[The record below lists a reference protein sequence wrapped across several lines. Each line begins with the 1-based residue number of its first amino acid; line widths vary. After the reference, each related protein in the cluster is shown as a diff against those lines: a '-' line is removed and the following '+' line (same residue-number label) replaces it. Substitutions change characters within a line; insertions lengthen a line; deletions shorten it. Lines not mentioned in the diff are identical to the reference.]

1 MLVMLNVK
9 SLLEALQSNAS
20 ARAKEAEMENMAEM
34 EGKQARHRCWLY
46 DRNTDLDFPE
56 RSVEQKLSTP
66 GTLFIPRLSI
76 KLHLTVW
83 NNFYSYTNASS
94 DKVKQVKE
102 IYGQDESKNVKKE
115 VQQRE

>member
-20 ARAKEAEMENMAEM
+20 ARAKEAEMENMA
-34 EGKQARHRCWLY
+34 GCWLY